1 MFTALALV
9 IALVLIG
16 LAFVAPFGFVIA
28 ALLTGALP
36 TSLGAEQVF
45 STPIGRLDVAALRLF
60 AVMAGSMVVILF
72 QARRI
77 SPYLARFTPH
87 LLFLIL
93 CTVSLVYAAAPVYGL
108 RMLAKLIT
116 PLLFLLALVVSA
128 TTVRHLEL
136 VARAIFASGIS
147 IVVLALSTK
156 ILGLNADPRFNL
168 PGMGPSVFSAHLM
181 IVCMLALAT
190 FAATRQPRLLVLAA
204 VLVAC
209 IIAGFT
215 RITIVAVF
223 VGASAIAIL
232 ALQGPAR
239 VLLPLAGLV
248 AGPAL
253 FLFSERFRSRM
264 FIDTQGVSAGS
275 VLQDPSQALVNV
287 RGSGRFDL
295 WDEVLTRFYEPHPLF
310 GSGIGTTQNFL
321 YGSSGGGIGVTHSE
335 YVRLLCEVGSVG
347 LLLFVVAMTWYGWR
361 AARGASRAADPQLRR
376 YHWAAVGAVAC
387 YLVYIATDNGFDY
400 VNQLGI
406 YVFALVGLSEKAREF
421 IAVTNASRRSAP
433 HRAAL
438 PNLLQRP
445 PIRPL

>member
-1 MFTALALV
+1 MFTAFALV

-60 AVMAGSMVVILF
+60 AVMAGSMVVVLF
-72 QARRI
+72 HARRI
-77 SPYLARFTPH
+77 SPYLARVAPH
-87 LLFLIL
+87 LLFLLL
-93 CTVSLVYAAAPVYGL
+93 CVVSLAYAAAPVYGL

-116 PLLFLLALVVSA
+116 PLLFLLALLVS
-128 TTVRHLEL
+128 TSTVRQLEL
-136 VARAIFASGIS
+136 VARAILASGIS
-147 IVVLALSTK
+147 IVLLAVLTR
-156 ILGLNADPRFNL
+156 IVGVNADPRFNL

-190 FAATRQPRLLVLAA
+190 FSAARQRRLLVLAA
-204 VLVAC
+204 VFIAC
-209 IIAGFT
+209 IVAALT

-223 VGASAIAIL
+223 VGASAIALL

-253 FLFSERFRSRM
+253 FLLSDRFRARM
-264 FIDTQGVSAGS
+264 FIDAQGVSAGS
-275 VLQDPSQALVNV
+275 VLQNPVDALVNV
-287 RGSGRFDL
+287 RGSGRFAL
-295 WDEVLTRFYEPHPLF
+295 WDDVLTRFYEPHPLF
-310 GSGIGTTQNFL
+310 GSGIGTTQDFL
-321 YGSSGGGIGVTHSE
+321 YGSSGGIGVAHSE

-347 LLLFVVAMTWYGWR
+347 LLLFVVAMAWYGWR
-361 AARGASRAADPQLRR
+361 AAQGATRATDPQLRR
-376 YHWAAVGAVAC
+376 YHWAAAGAVAC
-387 YLVYIATDNGFDY
+387 YLVYIATDNGLDY

-406 YVFALVGLSEKAREF
+406 YVFAMLGLSEKAREF
-421 IAVTNASRRSAP
+421 VAVTTMTRPTAARRTP
-433 HRAAL
+433 L

-445 PIRPL
+445 PIRLL